1 MNRDIICNII
11 TENQQVI
18 QSVELIERPFEFEPK
33 GNYVF
38 VGVRQA
44 GKSYMLFQ
52 RAQQLLKEG
61 HSIDEI
67 VYISF
72 DDERINDIKS
82 SELDLILQAHRMLTD
97 KKPILFLDEIQ
108 NIEGWEHFARR
119 MANEKYITYIT
130 GSNAKMLS
138 RDIQT
143 TLGGRYWDQNIYPFS
158 FMEYLI
164 YKGINLP
171 KNWQYSKTQGDVSR
185 LFNDYFYFGGFPEL
199 MEVKAKRQWLTSIYN
214 KIFFSDIVVRN
225 SVRNEEAL
233 RMTVKR
239 LASSVKQPTAYNRIA
254 NMVKSTGINTNSTTI
269 TQFVQYLRDSCLIF
283 SIENIADKFVERE
296 TVKKHYFIDNGLLNL
311 FLTDPETSLLENIC
325 AIHLYK
331 QYGSGLYYYNKN
343 IEVDFVVPDEGLAV
357 QVSYNIDDEETK
369 KRETKALVALNKH
382 TNLKKAIIIT
392 RDTEDCYQEE
402 DFKIDII
409 PVWKWLLLQ

>member
-1 MNRDIICNII
+1 M
-11 TENQQVI
+11 
-18 QSVELIERPFEFEPK
+18 
-33 GNYVF
+33 
-38 VGVRQA
+38 
-44 GKSYMLFQ
+44 
-52 RAQQLLKEG
+52 
-61 HSIDEI
+61 
-67 VYISF
+67 
-72 DDERINDIKS
+72 
-82 SELDLILQAHRMLTD
+82 
-97 KKPILFLDEIQ
+97 
-108 NIEGWEHFARR
+108 
-119 MANEKYITYIT
+119 
-130 GSNAKMLS
+130 
-138 RDIQT
+138 
-143 TLGGRYWDQNIYPFS
+143 
-158 FMEYLI
+158 
-164 YKGINLP
+164 
-171 KNWQYSKTQGDVSR
+171 
-185 LFNDYFYFGGFPEL
+185 
-199 MEVKAKRQWLTSIYN
+199 
-214 KIFFSDIVVRN
+214 
-225 SVRNEEAL
+225 
-233 RMTVKR
+233 
-239 LASSVKQPTAYNRIA
+239 
-254 NMVKSTGINTNSTTI
+254 
-269 TQFVQYLRDSCLIF
+269 QYLRDSCLIF